1 VLSSPRQVIWA
12 LITYT
17 DWWQPNTA
25 SVYRIGARRETF
37 ASDGIR
43 AGLLD
48 TLSEREELCRRMLQI
63 RESDRRLLC
72 LWYLRQL
79 PVHEIAQELQ
89 IGRRQCFRRRA
100 SAINRIVELGAPL
113 PATVVPA

>member
-1 VLSSPRQVIWA
+1 MLSSPKQVIWA

-25 SVYRIGARRETF
+25 SVYRIGARREAF

-43 AGLLD
+43 GGLLD
-48 TLSEREELCRRMLQI
+48 TLPERQELCRRMLKV

-100 SAINRIVELGAPL
+100 SAIQRIVELGDPVTAN
-113 PATVVPA
+113 AVPA